1 MALRF
6 DLWPGV
12 RRVASGYR
20 RNRFAALQIIGG
32 VLAITIATAA
42 TPTTGEAPAS
52 AAGPAPETG
61 GSAVLPAHPE
71 DDSYGSTQRPADQG
85 LRLERF
91 AQTGLFRILGKKV
104 RGAWGED
111 MGRVVDVLFDQTGQ
125 PRAAIID
132 FGGFLGVG
140 TRKIA
145 IDWSTLRFETADQK
159 ETIVAALDRDQI
171 KAAPEYKGSH
181 EIVAVV
187 TPPRPETSDPGW

>member
-6 DLWPGV
+6 DLWPGA
-12 RRVASGYR
+12 RRAAAGYR

-32 VLAITIATAA
+32 VLAITIVTAA
-42 TPTTGEAPAS
+42 NPTTGEAPAS
-52 AAGPAPETG
+52 AAGSAPETG
-61 GSAVLPAHPE
+61 GSTVLPAQPE
-71 DDSYGSTQRPADQG
+71 EGSYGSTQPPADQG

-104 RGAWGED
+104 SGAWGEE

-145 IDWSTLRFETADQK
+145 IDWSTLRFEAAGQQ
-159 ETIVAALDRDQI
+159 ETVVAALDRDQI

-187 TPPRPETSDPGW
+187 TPSRPETSDPGW

>member
-1 MALRF
+1 MASQF

-12 RRVASGYR
+12 RRVAAGCR

-32 VLAITIATAA
+32 VLAITIVTAA
-42 TPTTGEAPAS
+42 NPTTGEAPAS
-52 AAGPAPETG
+52 AAGPAPGDSTML
-61 GSAVLPAHPE
+61 AAQPE
-71 DDSYGSTQRPADQG
+71 DGSYGSTQPSTDQG

>member
-1 MALRF
+1 MASRF
-6 DLWPGV
+6 DLLPGV
-12 RRVASGYR
+12 RRVAAGCL
-20 RNRFAALQIIGG
+20 RNRFAALQIVG
-32 VLAITIATAA
+32 VVVAITIATAA

-52 AAGPAPETG
+52 AAGPASVTG
-61 GSAVLPAHPE
+61 GSAVLPAQPE
-71 DDSYGSTQRPADQG
+71 EGAYDSTQPPTDQG

-145 IDWSTLRFETADQK
+145 IDWSTLRFETAGER
-159 ETIVAALDRDQI
+159 ETVVAALDRDQI

>member
-6 DLWPGV
+6 DLWPGA
-12 RRVASGYR
+12 RRAAAGYR

-32 VLAITIATAA
+32 VLAITIATVAN
-42 TPTTGEAPAS
+42 PTTGEAPAS
-52 AAGPAPETG
+52 AAGSAPGDSTM
-61 GSAVLPAHPE
+61 LPAQPE
-71 DDSYGSTQRPADQG
+71 EGSYASTQPPADKG

-111 MGRVVDVLFDQTGQ
+111 MGRVVDVLFDQIGQ

-145 IDWSTLRFETADQK
+145 IDWSTLRFEAADQQ
-159 ETIVAALDRDQI
+159 ETVVAALDRDQI

>member
-1 MALRF
+1 MASRF

-12 RRVASGYR
+12 RRVAAGCR
-20 RNRFAALQIIGG
+20 RNRFAVLQIIGS
-32 VLAITIATAA
+32 VLAITIVTAA
-42 TPTTGEAPAS
+42 NPTTGEAPAS
-52 AAGPAPETG
+52 AAGPAPGASTML
-61 GSAVLPAHPE
+61 AAQPE
-71 DDSYGSTQRPADQG
+71 DGSYGSTQPSTDQG

-125 PRAAIID
+125 ARAAIID

-145 IDWSTLRFETADQK
+145 IDWSTLRFETTDHK

-181 EIVAVV
+181 EMVAVV

>member
-1 MALRF
+1 MTSRF

-52 AAGPAPETG
+52 AARPAPG
-61 GSAVLPAHPE
+61 GSMVLPAQPE
-71 DDSYGSTQRPADQG
+71 DGSHSSTQPSTDQG

-145 IDWSTLRFETADQK
+145 IDWSTLRFEAAGQR
-159 ETIVAALDRDQI
+159 ETVVAALDRDQI

>member
-1 MALRF
+1 MASRF

-12 RRVASGYR
+12 RRVAAGYR
-20 RNRFAALQIIGG
+20 RNRFAALQIIGS
-32 VLAITIATAA
+32 VLAITIVTAA
-42 TPTTGEAPAS
+42 NPTTGEAPAS
-52 AAGPAPETG
+52 AAGPAPAASTML
-61 GSAVLPAHPE
+61 AAQPE
-71 DDSYGSTQRPADQG
+71 DGSYGSTQPSTDQG

-91 AQTGLFRILGKKV
+91 AQTGLFRILGKQV

-125 PRAAIID
+125 ARAAIID

-145 IDWSTLRFETADQK
+145 IDWSTLRFETTDHK

-187 TPPRPETSDPGW
+187 TPPRPETNDPGW

>member
-1 MALRF
+1 MASRF

-12 RRVASGYR
+12 RRVAAGYR
-20 RNRFAALQIIGG
+20 RNRFAALQIIGS
-32 VLAITIATAA
+32 VLAITIVTAA
-42 TPTTGEAPAS
+42 NPTTGEAPAS
-52 AAGPAPETG
+52 AAGPAPGDST
-61 GSAVLPAHPE
+61 VLAAQPE
-71 DDSYGSTQRPADQG
+71 DGSYGSTQPSTDQG

>member
-1 MALRF
+1 MASRF

-12 RRVASGYR
+12 RRVAAGCR
-20 RNRFAALQIIGG
+20 RNRFAVLQIIGS
-32 VLAITIATAA
+32 VLAITIVTAA
-42 TPTTGEAPAS
+42 NPTTGEAPAS
-52 AAGPAPETG
+52 AAGPAPGASTML
-61 GSAVLPAHPE
+61 AAQPE
-71 DDSYGSTQRPADQG
+71 DGSYGSTQPSTDQG

-187 TPPRPETSDPGW
+187 TPSRPETSDPGW